1 MEHSS
6 ILISLSLILPL
17 IIFLLITKTKK
28 SPKNLPP
35 GSFGIPIIGQSLD
48 LLRAMRANKGEDW
61 LQDRVRKHGPISRLN
76 LFGTPTVFLHGHA
89 ANKFIYTCSEKILA
103 NQQPSSIRRLCG
115 ERSIMELNGEDHKRV
130 RGALMSFLKPEARD
144 TLVKLFE
151 HLVEGALAVPI
162 NLPFTRFNKSL
173 HARSK
178 IRDIIL
184 ELIQE
189 KKQQLKQNQDLIS
202 TLLNMRDVT
211 NSPILSDEEIVDNTI
226 VAMIAGHDT
235 TSILLT
241 FLIKLLAENSEVY
254 KNVLYEQ
261 EEIARGKTSS
271 NELLTWEDLGKM
283 KYTWRMATESMRI
296 NPPVFCSFRKVI
308 WAGCMTHMD
317 ESIYPDPSRFDPS
330 RFENQGGTPP
340 YSFVAFGGGP
350 RMCPGYEFA
359 RIETLTL
366 IHYLVTGFQWKL
378 SLQDNFFGRDPM
390 PVFKHGLP
398 IRIELKK

>member
-1 MEHSS
+1 MEYSS
-6 ILISLSLILPL
+6 IFISLSLILPL

-28 SPKNLPP
+28 SSKNLPP

-48 LLRAMRANKGEDW
+48 ILRAMRANKGEDW
-61 LQDRVRKHGPISRLN
+61 LQDRVRKYGPISRLN

-115 ERSIMELNGEDHKRV
+115 ERNILELNGEDHKRV
-130 RGALMSFLKPEARD
+130 RGALVSFLKPEALRQSVGRIDEEIRLHFEKHWHGKHEIAVMPLMRTLTFDVICSLIFGIDRGTRRD

-151 HLVEGALAVPI
+151 HLMEGMLAVPI

-173 HARSK
+173 HARA
-178 IRDIIL
+178 IF
-184 ELIQE
+184 
-189 KKQQLKQNQDLIS
+189 
-202 TLLNMRDVT
+202 DV
-211 NSPILSDEEIVDNTI
+211 
-226 VAMIAGHDT
+226 
-235 TSILLT
+235 
-241 FLIKLLAENSEVY
+241 
-254 KNVLYEQ
+254 EQ
-261 EEIARGKTSS
+261 EEIARGKASS
-271 NELLTWEDLGKM
+271 NELLTWEDLAKM

-296 NPPVFCSFRKVI
+296 NPPVFCSFRKVLEDIELGGYVIPSGWQVI

-317 ESIYPDPSRFDPS
+317 ESIYPDPSKFDPS
-330 RFENQGGTPP
+330 RFENQRGTPA

-378 SLQDNFFGRDPM
+378 SLQHNFLGRDPL
-390 PVFKHGLP
+390 PVFKQGLP
-398 IRIELKK
+398 IKIELKN